1 MIAKAKGRFLR
12 VSPTKIRKIL
22 DLVRGKPVPVAS
34 TILAHLN
41 KPTKEKIVKVFD
53 SAVANAKQKGLTEDQ
68 LVVSKIV
75 ADHGPVWKRFR
86 AATFGRASEI
96 LKRTTHIT
104 VELDLKVIVRVYIE
118 KTRQD
123 P

>member
-1 MIAKAKGRFLR
+1 MAAHTSKRKKVFMIARAKGRYQR

-22 DLVRGKPVPVAS
+22 DLVRGKQVPVAL

-41 KPTKEKIVKVFD
+41 KPTKEKVVKVLE

-75 ADHGPVWKRFR
+75 ADQGPVWKRFR
-86 AATFGRASEI
+86 AATFGRATEI
-96 LKRTTHIT
+96 LKKTTHIT
-104 VELDLKVIVRVYIE
+104 VELDLKV
-118 KTRQD
+118 K
-123 P
+123 